1 METRNFSAQQRR
13 AMNIV
18 WTGAGDY
25 GFEPPFLAMTA
36 SGQPDFYL
44 DLLVG
49 LLHKWYGDEMPR
61 RLFARWQGDV
71 RQAMLDDLA
80 WLGLE
85 SALYQRELPCRPAL
99 EALRLAHAEGFF
111 SSEYQLSRQEWMEKN
126 PLVYTLQSARWKTV
140 LGQRPPVLP
149 PWEKGFSE
157 ALSLSGDLEGDA
169 VEQAILAAFQK
180 YLQFDGT
187 VRRKVPLRLHFDERW
202 APLLTK
208 LMPVEIVRTDDLVL
222 GRSSQA
228 GQGGMVQAARA
239 LRAHLRSNER
249 EEADRDYIE
258 QCFGRCLFPPRD
270 LALIQQRCCTGDHL
284 DCRLWYT
291 KGAPPP
297 DKPQSKD
304 SQLLAQQAAE
314 QAKWNLAAFRKDSE
328 LYQSALARLTE
339 QIRNCLLIHQ
349 QPQAIPARQ
358 GVLDGRR
365 VWRAPLLGDDRI
377 FLRSD
382 PEPQPGFSVDLLLDG
397 SASRLHC
404 QEIIAAQ
411 GFLLAKSLAACGIPV
426 RVSSFCSLRGYTVL
440 RILKDFPD
448 RNAERKIFD
457 YFAAGWNRD
466 GLALRGM
473 APLLRDAP
481 AEKRL
486 LLLLTD
492 ASPNDSH
499 KIPPSD
505 RVPLSRDY
513 DGPAAVQD
521 TAAQVRTLRQQGVR
535 VAAIFM
541 GESASFPDARTI
553 YGRDLVRIR
562 RMDELA
568 GAAGKLIQQEIA
580 ELSD

>member
-99 EALRLAHAEGFF
+99 ETLRLAHAEGFF

-202 APLLTK
+202 A
-208 LMPVEIVRTDDLVL
+208 R
-222 GRSSQA
+222 G
-228 GQGGMVQAARA
+228 
-239 LRAHLRSNER
+239 
-249 EEADRDYIE
+249 DR
-258 QCFGRCLFPPRD
+258 
-270 LALIQQRCCTGDHL
+270 
-284 DCRLWYT
+284 
-291 KGAPPP
+291 P
-297 DKPQSKD
+297 D
-304 SQLLAQQAAE
+304 
-314 QAKWNLAAFRKDSE
+314 
-328 LYQSALARLTE
+328 
-339 QIRNCLLIHQ
+339 
-349 QPQAIPARQ
+349 
-358 GVLDGRR
+358 G
-365 VWRAPLLGDDRI
+365 
-377 FLRSD
+377 
-382 PEPQPGFSVDLLLDG
+382 
-397 SASRLHC
+397 
-404 QEIIAAQ
+404 
-411 GFLLAKSLAACGIPV
+411 
-426 RVSSFCSLRGYTVL
+426 
-440 RILKDFPD
+440 
-448 RNAERKIFD
+448 
-457 YFAAGWNRD
+457 
-466 GLALRGM
+466 
-473 APLLRDAP
+473 
-481 AEKRL
+481 
-486 LLLLTD
+486 
-492 ASPNDSH
+492 
-499 KIPPSD
+499 
-505 RVPLSRDY
+505 
-513 DGPAAVQD
+513 
-521 TAAQVRTLRQQGVR
+521 
-535 VAAIFM
+535 
-541 GESASFPDARTI
+541 
-553 YGRDLVRIR
+553 
-562 RMDELA
+562 
-568 GAAGKLIQQEIA
+568 
-580 ELSD
+580 